1 MVGVSPCLSGQGHIE
16 LGWEN
21 TIPGSAEYLRRRR
34 RNLWNNFLKL
44 LSRTDTCLMLKF
56 NAHLGFQFN
65 ELPFLQRIEAAAA
78 AGFRAVE
85 FPSPY
90 EFDAS
95 LLADHLAQHNLPLIQ
110 FSAPAGLTK
119 GIAAVHGKEGDFRSG
134 LLQAANYAKALGC
147 SDVHI
152 MSGITTRDD
161 AALIYES
168 NLEYT
173 VKYFEDQGLR
183 PLIEVICAQEMP
195 GYYMSDFSKAQ
206 HVLETFPSVG
216 LILDLYHAQ
225 RLTGDAAD
233 VLARFYER
241 TVHVQIADCPGR
253 HQPGTGSM
261 DFCALFTILEQR
273 GYQGWIGCEYRP
285 TGVTVESLDWI
296 KPFTA

>member
-1 MVGVSPCLSGQGHIE
+1 
-16 LGWEN
+16 
-21 TIPGSAEYLRRRR
+21 
-34 RNLWNNFLKL
+34 
-44 LSRTDTCLMLKF
+44 MLKF

-95 LLADHLAQHNLPLIQ
+95 LLADHLAQHRLPLIQ
-110 FSAPAGLTK
+110 FAAPAGVTK
-119 GIAAVHGKEGDFRSG
+119 GIAALPGVEVEFRDG
-134 LLQAANYAKALGC
+134 LRQAARYAKALAC

-152 MSGITTRDD
+152 MSGVTTQND
-161 AALIYES
+161 AERIYAG
-168 NLEYT
+168 NLEYA

-183 PLIEVICAQEMP
+183 PLIEVISAEAMP

-206 HVLETFPSVG
+206 QILETFPSVG

-225 RLTGDAAD
+225 LLTGDAAA
-233 VLARFYER
+233 VLARFYDR

-253 HQPGTGSM
+253 HEPGTGNI
-261 DFCALFTILEQR
+261 DFAALFAALEQR
-273 GYQGWIGCEYRP
+273 GYAGWIGCEYRP
-285 TGVTVESLDWI
+285 SGSTVASLDWI
-296 KPFTA
+296 KQLRA